1 MGTAATIVE
10 GNVAE
15 RCKMEGYLYYSIMLT
30 AFVYHVVVRAI
41 MGEGFLIAFNSMKF
55 FLNIGMID
63 YTGSSKRSSDE
74 YERSEKRL
82 MVHKARIIEKSA
94 LEPVNI
100 FIKTKEFIM
109 ETRER
114 WECFEKIQSFYW

>member
-1 MGTAATIVE
+1 MATRSQNTTAATIVE
-10 GNVAE
+10 GTVAE

-30 AFVYHVVVRAI
+30 AFVYPVVVRAI
-41 MGEGFLIAFNSMKF
+41 LGEGFLSAFNSTKL
-55 FLNIGMID
+55 FLDIGMID
-63 YTGSSKRSSDE
+63 FTGSSKHLSNE

-100 FIKTKEFIM
+100 FNN
-109 ETRER
+109 
-114 WECFEKIQSFYW
+114 KIIC